1 MSWLRNGHRSRDLSA
16 HCAQRPSQW
25 LICTALCRQDDAPS
39 TDEFGDVLAEMYAQS
54 SSKQLALDRAVFRSL
69 CDEVLTAQ
77 VRLRSALRTSA
88 ARPLCFV

>member
-1 MSWLRNGHRSRDLSA
+1 M
-16 HCAQRPSQW
+16 
-25 LICTALCRQDDAPS
+25 
-39 TDEFGDVLAEMYAQS
+39 DEFGDVLAEMYAQS

-77 VRLRSALRTSA
+77 VRLPSALRTSA